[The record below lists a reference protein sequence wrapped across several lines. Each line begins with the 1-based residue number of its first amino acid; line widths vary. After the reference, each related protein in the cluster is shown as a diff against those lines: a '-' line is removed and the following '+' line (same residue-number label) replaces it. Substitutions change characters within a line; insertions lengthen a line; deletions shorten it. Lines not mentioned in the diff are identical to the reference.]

1 MSYSSNNDYSNNV
14 VQVKNALMSSDH
26 SRSTNS
32 HVNPVPL
39 NLNLSLERIET
50 AKPST
55 SKDKTTG
62 NKKKDLRFI
71 DEETPSTSVTPI
83 TDALVPA
90 AICMKRTPTLV
101 SIAPVGN
108 GILESITRSCSVGY
122 LDNMDIAPSDVALS
136 MLRKDTPYK
145 RLVLVDKKH
154 RKKSKRNIEVWLC

>member
-1 MSYSSNNDYSNNV
+1 MSYSSNNDYTNNV

-39 NLNLSLERIET
+39 NLNLSLERIEM

-55 SKDKTTG
+55 SKDKNAG
-62 NKKKDLRFI
+62 GKRKDLRFI
-71 DEETPSTSVTPI
+71 DEETPSTSATPV
-83 TDALVPA
+83 TDALT
-90 AICMKRTPTLV
+90 CMKRTPTLV
-101 SIAPVGN
+101 SIAPMGN
-108 GILESITRSCSVGY
+108 GIPESITRSCSVGY

-154 RKKSKRNIEVWLC
+154 RKKSKRNIEVSL